1 MLYRKFFVKIC
12 LILLFLI
19 PSFSLAKASTVSPY
33 KRERMITNQERTR
46 ETVSFKNDGKKDI
59 YVIPR
64 IYSYNPQTLEITDT
78 QGYIF
83 VQADR
88 EIFKVKPE
96 EVLVLNYEIV
106 PPLNMEP
113 GTYFNLIV
121 FQTQSEDSFL
131 NQTNPVGVIDNISH
145 LVVLHIIEAD
155 NAVYGIT
162 TEFAQISLEVVE
174 RGIPFIRPTK
184 VKYIYQNVT
193 NYVLS
198 PMGEIQVFNRKGKY
212 APIYLKINKEEEKLY
227 PGGII
232 EEEFEVAKYDITDIY
247 NQRVVIGRFY
257 NGIDQNYILKETSI
271 EPNYIVLVLGIILL
285 LAVLIL
291 IKAIVNDSSKAKK
304 KVVKPS

>member
-1 MLYRKFFVKIC
+1 
-12 LILLFLI
+12 
-19 PSFSLAKASTVSPY
+19 
-33 KRERMITNQERTR
+33 MITNQERTR